1 MRPRTEPEGGHCHRV
16 GGEMFVG
23 YRREAAFREGVVMGR
38 AGEGKNEEEAVSN
51 VSTVKK
57 SREP

>member
-1 MRPRTEPEGGHCHRV
+1 MSQ
-16 GGEMFVG
+16 
-23 YRREAAFREGVVMGR
+23 YRREAAFRAGVVMGR

-57 SREP
+57 KSREPRGTKSCGHKEVAGKLW